1 MNKLTKIGA
10 SALAG
15 SLVAVSASAG
25 ELSVGGTWELTYKS
39 DNNALSGNP
48 FGSKSAMT
56 FSGSGDVDGVGT
68 ASFYAAINDNN
79 PAGYLSHE
87 ISVDM
92 GDMGKFGFDQGVG
105 TYGAATIDDKSP
117 TAWEESWHNTANSSG
132 GLVHTGGSGGVFGYS
147 NTIGDFSLSVEY
159 APSLTTADN
168 GDGAAGGDDTSLA
181 NGSNTNFAITNS
193 GMIEGLTFG
202 VGAGTS
208 SYDDTSVDGM
218 EDGSSSVAF
227 ANYTMGPATVGIT
240 LSDTSNVRS
249 GTAVNTN
256 TGGREVEA
264 YGVAFAVNDNLS
276 VSYNEHNMTYRK
288 AGAGPDVEQESTGIA
303 IAYTMG
309 GATLAIQNN
318 EQDNSSGTAGSND
331 EITEVSLSL
340 AF

>member
-105 TYGAATIDDKSP
+105 TYGAATIDDKSSTP
-117 TAWEESWHNTANSSG
+117 FACPKIFPKDLFLVVNMRKHHF
-132 GLVHTGGSGGVFGYS
+132 GLCISCQ
-147 NTIGDFSLSVEY
+147 I
-159 APSLTTADN
+159 
-168 GDGAAGGDDTSLA
+168 
-181 NGSNTNFAITNS
+181 
-193 GMIEGLTFG
+193 
-202 VGAGTS
+202 
-208 SYDDTSVDGM
+208 
-218 EDGSSSVAF
+218 
-227 ANYTMGPATVGIT
+227 
-240 LSDTSNVRS
+240 
-249 GTAVNTN
+249 
-256 TGGREVEA
+256 
-264 YGVAFAVNDNLS
+264 
-276 VSYNEHNMTYRK
+276 
-288 AGAGPDVEQESTGIA
+288 
-303 IAYTMG
+303 
-309 GATLAIQNN
+309 
-318 EQDNSSGTAGSND
+318 
-331 EITEVSLSL
+331 
-340 AF
+340 